1 MTPEWR
7 PLRGGSRCG
16 RGKGRYE
23 GPAPLRRE
31 TAVWPGGIDP
41 GAEKSA
47 QGERNGEALSA
58 TQCVALCR
66 ACRWRV
72 RLEIGSLGTTS
83 FLSPLLSLLV
93 TPPVVLP
100 NWKHSLAAG
109 RPARKIAR
117 SARALDRRR
126 VSLWRLAF
134 ARGGSCA
141 RRLPRLELLRLSRTG
156 LMSRKPPQGYRDLH
170 R

>member
-1 MTPEWR
+1 MEAVER
-7 PLRGGSRCG
+7 RQPLRARERALRGTGSVEERDCGVAGRHRSWGG
-16 RGKGRYE
+16 E
-23 GPAPLRRE
+23 IGPR
-31 TAVWPGGIDP
+31 
-41 GAEKSA
+41 GAERRSTQRYLMRCSVPCMPVESKAGNRITWNHFFFVPAFESA
-47 QGERNGEALSA
+47 CHSTR
-58 TQCVALCR
+58 
-66 ACRWRV
+66 
-72 RLEIGSLGTTS
+72 SL
-83 FLSPLLSLLV
+83 PD
-93 TPPVVLP
+93 
-100 NWKHSLAAG
+100 WKYSLAAG

-134 ARGGSCA
+134 ARGGSCT